1 VGILIYDQHRRLIKQ
16 VSRFIGKATNNV
28 AEYMALIYA
37 LEEALYL
44 KTKLVECFL
53 DSQLLVR
60 QLQGSYRVRN
70 ENLRPLYY
78 KVRHLEDFFEK
89 VSFHHIKR
97 DENRG
102 ADRLAK
108 EAAIKERG
116 NEVVAGYPKVS

>member
-1 VGILIYDQHRRLIKQ
+1 VGILIYDQDRRLIKQ

-60 QLQGSYRVRN
+60 QLRGSYRVRN
-70 ENLRPLYY
+70 ENLRPLYH
-78 KVRHLEDFFEK
+78 KVRHLEGFFEK
-89 VSFHHIKR
+89 VSFNHIKR
-97 DENRG
+97 DRNRG